1 MAGHSK
7 FANIRHRK
15 DAVDKKRAKIFTK
28 IARKL
33 IVEARLGGPDP
44 VTNASLRLIVDMARA
59 ANMPKD
65 VIQRNIDKGAGVGAD
80 AAAFE
85 ELIYEGYGPG
95 GVAMMIDILTD
106 NRNRTAPEI
115 KKIFERANGNMGEP
129 GCVAYNFNTRAVF
142 AVKGGGKTEDDV
154 METVMEADVED
165 IESADGDFVIIAEAT
180 AYMAVKELLDAA
192 DFEVTLAEIQRLPQT
207 EVDVTDE
214 DQAAKILKL
223 VDALEDHDDVQR
235 VSSNFNIS
243 DDLYAKLQS

>member
-15 DAVDKKRAKIFTK
+15 DAVDKKRGKIFTK

-44 VTNASLRLIVDMARA
+44 VTNASLRLIVDQARA

-65 VIQRNIDKGAGVGAD
+65 VIKRNIDKGAGVGAD

-85 ELIYEGYGPG
+85 ELVYEGYGPG
-95 GVAMMIDILTD
+95 GVAMMVDILTD
-106 NRNRTAPEI
+106 NRNRTAPEV
-115 KKIFERANGNMGEP
+115 KKIFERASGNMGEP

-142 AVKGGGKTEDDV
+142 VAKGEGKTEDDV

-165 IESADGDFVIIAEAT
+165 IEANGPEFIITAEPT
-180 AYMAVKELLDAA
+180 AYAAVKDLLDNGGY
-192 DFEVTLAEIQRLPQT
+192 EVTLAELQRLPQT
-207 EVDVTDE
+207 MVDVTDE
-214 DQAAKILKL
+214 GQAGKILKL
-223 VDALEDHDDVQR
+223 VEALEDHDDVQR
-235 VSSNFNIS
+235 VSSNFNI
-243 DDLYAKLQS
+243 DDELYAKLQG